1 MFESEVVVRFTG
13 EMNQDRLDALRSALN
28 LQRTGRLSDDWD
40 EVLGRR
46 RDEVPG
52 GRLMILLI
60 RDDSDGPWK
69 WKVKVS
75 SEDGVEVSSFQHLED
90 EVRSAVE
97 SVGLQVT
104 GVWRR
109 T

>member
-1 MFESEVVVRFTG
+1 MFKPEVVVRFAG
-13 EMNQDRLDALRSALN
+13 EMNQDRLDALRSALS
-28 LQRTGRLSDDWD
+28 LRRTGRLGDDWD
-40 EVLGRR
+40 EIFGDRS
-46 RDEVPG
+46 DDVPG

-60 RDDSDGPWK
+60 RDDSDGTWK